1 MNKGKWISDSSGLGR
16 TKPFGRCGGSAPSNY
31 KERGKVSLENYG
43 EGLFKEE
50 EEIDPEL
57 VEMERKIQERIE
69 KEKRNKVQGSNPF
82 GVITALKK

>member
-1 MNKGKWISDSSGLGR
+1 MGLKRHIPLLRDSSEIRL
-16 TKPFGRCGGSAPSNY
+16 K
-31 KERGKVSLENYG
+31 KEIRMSRRPDLEPLKIENYG
-43 EGLFKEE
+43 EGLYLEKEE
-50 EEIDPEL
+50 MDPEL